1 MLRAARLAGGITDA
15 MPAGAM
21 HAQGNFVVL
30 RLLQVVEPMDCMP
43 LAGSLLPHALQ
54 ITGEKNFHLH
64 GLEIML
70 KLVFKIVRTCLL
82 QCPPDR
88 SATIAEALEA
98 SWTCHLLSCSPDISS
113 GCRTCTAPRLR
124 LHSFPACQGG

>member
-30 RLLQVVEPMDCMP
+30 RLLEVAEPMDCMP

-54 ITGEKNFHLH
+54 ITAEKNFHLH

-70 KLVFKIVRTCLL
+70 KLIFKIVRL
-82 QCPPDR
+82 
-88 SATIAEALEA
+88 
-98 SWTCHLLSCSPDISS
+98 
-113 GCRTCTAPRLR
+113 
-124 LHSFPACQGG
+124 PACSQLHLTLALSNPSRS

>member
-30 RLLQVVEPMDCMP
+30 RLLEVAEPMDCMP
-43 LAGSLLPHALQ
+43 LAGALLPHALQ
-54 ITGEKNFHLH
+54 ITGERNSHLH

-70 KLVFKIVRTCLL
+70 KLIFKIVRTHPL
-82 QCPPDR
+82 QCPPDCR
-88 SATIAEALEA
+88 DLP
-98 SWTCHLLSCSPDISS
+98 LLKV
-113 GCRTCTAPRLR
+113 LR
-124 LHSFPACQGG
+124 LHGRATCSHAALTV

>member
-30 RLLQVVEPMDCMP
+30 RLLEVAEPIDCMP
-43 LAGSLLPHALQ
+43 LAGALLPHSLQ
-54 ITGEKNFHLH
+54 ITGERNSNLH

-70 KLVFKIVRTCLL
+70 KLIFKIVRT
-82 QCPPDR
+82 
-88 SATIAEALEA
+88 
-98 SWTCHLLSCSPDISS
+98 HLL
-113 GCRTCTAPRLR
+113 
-124 LHSFPACQGG
+124 